1 MNRREFLKTGTALSL
16 AICTASTGDETA
28 HAGQSTEAFAMDPER
43 QQAAE
48 KKIAADREVALGI
61 LKPTRKQLEHGLELH
76 ANSLVIESYGFSPRA
91 AVDGAALMRAYES
104 GASDVELADLR
115 EEMSMTRYVHDRGER
130 TEYMTA
136 WAAAGVTCILQNA
149 GEEGNAIDR
158 LIKRL
163 ARYTYVTDRL
173 RDFVCKAVTPDD
185 IVQAGE
191 QNRHCLYLSGNGI
204 PLPQRWVSLEDELR
218 YIRVF
223 HQLGWRM
230 AHLTYNRRNPIG
242 EGCGE
247 SADAGL
253 SDFGKAV
260 VKEMNRV
267 GMLVDVAHTGWQSCL
282 DAAKASDKPIVASHS
297 ACWALNK
304 HYRCKT
310 DAVIRALADTDGY
323 MGICCIPRFLGG
335 KGDISVMLDHIDYVA
350 RKFGVERLAIG
361 TDVAYSST
369 ASAAES
375 RKAPRRRTQRS
386 GWEHLW
392 PDPDPTSLPKAPEDR
407 ARRSIAWT
415 NWPLFTVALV
425 QRGYSDDAIRK
436 IIGGNVLRVARAV
449 FPN

>member
-1 MNRREFLKTGTALSL
+1 MNRREFFKVGTALSL
-16 AICTASTGDETA
+16 AAGTAVSGAETLP
-28 HAGQSTEAFAMDPER
+28 EAFEMDPER
-43 QQAAE
+43 QKAAE
-48 KKIAADREVALGI
+48 KKIAAAREVALSI
-61 LKPTRKQLEHGLELH
+61 LKPTAKQLEHGLELH

-91 AVDGAALMRAYES
+91 AVDGEALARAYEA
-104 GASDVELADLR
+104 GASGVELADLR
-115 EEMSMTRYVHDRGER
+115 EEMSMTRYIHDIGER

-136 WAAAGVTCILQNA
+136 WKASGVTCILQNA

-173 RDFVCKAVTPDD
+173 RGFVSKAVTPDD
-185 IVQAGE
+185 IVRAGE
-191 QNRHCLYLSGNGI
+191 QNRHCLCFSGNGV
-204 PLPQRWVSLEDELR
+204 PLPQRWVSVEDELR

-267 GMLVDVAHTGWQSCL
+267 GMLVDVAHTGWQSCI
-282 DAAKASDKPIVASHS
+282 DAAKASDKPVVASHS
-297 ACWALNK
+297 GCWALNK

-310 DAVIRALADTDGY
+310 DAVLRALADTDGY
-323 MGICCIPRFLGG
+323 MGICCIPQFLGG
-335 KGDISVMLDHIDYVA
+335 KGDIGVMMDHIDYVA
-350 RKFGVERLAIG
+350 KKFGVERLAIG
-361 TDVAYSST
+361 TDVAYAST
-369 ASAAES
+369 ASAAEN
-375 RKAPRRRTQRS
+375 RKAPKQRTQRDE
-386 GWEHLW
+386 WEHLW
-392 PDPDPTSLPKAPEDR
+392 PDPDPSSKPEGPVNR
-407 ARRSIAWT
+407 AQLSISWT

-425 QRGYSDDAIRK
+425 QRGYSDDDIRK
-436 IIGGNVLRVARAV
+436 IIGGNVLRVVRAV
-449 FPN
+449 FRG

>member
-1 MNRREFLKTGTALSL
+1 MNRREFFKVGTAISL
-16 AICTASTGDETA
+16 AANTAVPGAEIA
-28 HAGQSTEAFAMDPER
+28 PEVYEMDTER
-43 QQAAE
+43 QKAAE
-48 KKIAADREVALGI
+48 EKIASAREVALSI
-61 LKPTRKQLEHGLELH
+61 LKPTPKQLEHGLELH
-76 ANSLVIESYGFSPRA
+76 SNSLVIESYGFSPRA
-91 AVDGAALMRAYES
+91 AVDGAALTRAYEA
-104 GASDVELADLR
+104 GASDMELADLR
-115 EEMSMTRYVHDRGER
+115 EEMSMTRYIHDVGEQ

-136 WAAAGVTCILQNA
+136 WKASGVTCILQNA

-158 LIKRL
+158 LLKRL

-173 RDFVCKAVTPDD
+173 RNFVSKAVVPDD
-185 IVQAGE
+185 IVQAGK

-204 PLPQRWVSLEDELR
+204 PLPQRWVSVEDELR

-223 HQLGWRM
+223 YQLGWRM

-282 DAAKASDKPIVASHS
+282 DASKVSDKPVVASHS

-335 KGDISVMLDHIDYVA
+335 KGDISVMLDQIDYVA
-350 RKFGVERLAIG
+350 KKFGVERLAIG
-361 TDVAYSST
+361 TDVAYTST
-369 ASAAES
+369 ASTAEN
-375 RKAPRRRTQRS
+375 RKAPKQRTQRDR
-386 GWEHLW
+386 WEHLW
-392 PDPDPTSLPKAPEDR
+392 PDPEPSSVPEGSGNR
-407 ARRSIAWT
+407 AQLSMAWT

-425 QRGYSDDAIRK
+425 QRGYTDDDIRK
-436 IIGGNVLRVARAV
+436 IIGGNVLRVARVV
-449 FPN
+449 FCG

>member
-1 MNRREFLKTGTALSL
+1 MNRREFFKVGTAISL
-16 AICTASTGDETA
+16 AAGTAVPGAEIAPETF
-28 HAGQSTEAFAMDPER
+28 EMDPER
-43 QQAAE
+43 QKAAD
-48 KKIAADREVALGI
+48 KKIATACEAALSI
-61 LKPTRKQLEHGLELH
+61 LKPTPKQLEHGLELH

-91 AVDGAALMRAYES
+91 AVDGAALTRAYEA

-115 EEMSMTRYVHDRGER
+115 EEMSMTRYIHDVGER

-136 WAAAGVTCILQNA
+136 WKAAGVTCILQNA

-158 LIKRL
+158 LLKRL

-173 RDFVCKAVTPDD
+173 KDFVSKAATPDD
-185 IVQAGE
+185 IVRASKQK
-191 QNRHCLYLSGNGI
+191 RRCLTFSGNGI
-204 PLPQRWVSLEDELR
+204 PLPQRWVSVEDELR

-267 GMLVDVAHTGWQSCL
+267 GMLVDVAHTGWQSCI
-282 DAAKASDKPIVASHS
+282 DAAKTSDKPVVASHS

-310 DAVIRALADTDGY
+310 DAVLRALADTDGY

-335 KGDISVMLDHIDYVA
+335 KGDISVMMDHIDYVVK
-350 RKFGVERLAIG
+350 KFGVERLAIG
-361 TDVAYSST
+361 TDVAYTST
-369 ASAAES
+369 ASTVEN
-375 RKAPRRRTQRS
+375 RKAPRLRTQRS

-392 PDPDPTSLPKAPEDR
+392 PDPDPSSVPEGPGNR
-407 ARRSIAWT
+407 AQLSMAWT

-425 QRGYSDDAIRK
+425 QRGYTDDDIRK

-449 FPN
+449 FCG

>member
-1 MNRREFLKTGTALSL
+1 MNRREFFKVGTALSL
-16 AICTASTGDETA
+16 AAGTSIPGAET
-28 HAGQSTEAFAMDPER
+28 SPEVYEMDPDR
-43 QQAAE
+43 QKAAE
-48 KKIAADREVALGI
+48 KKIAAAREIALSI
-61 LKPTRKQLEHGLELH
+61 LKPTPKQLEHGLELH

-91 AVDGAALMRAYES
+91 AVDGAALTRAYEA
-104 GASDVELADLR
+104 GASDEELADLR
-115 EEMSMTRYVHDRGER
+115 EEMSMTCYVHDIGER

-136 WAAAGVTCILQNA
+136 WKASGVTCILQNA

-158 LIKRL
+158 LTKRL

-173 RDFVCKAVTPDD
+173 GGFVSKAVTPGD
-185 IVQAGE
+185 IVQAGK

-204 PLPQRWVSLEDELR
+204 PLPQRWVSVEDELR

-223 HQLGWRM
+223 YQLGWRM

-267 GMLVDVAHTGWQSCL
+267 GMLVDVAHTGWQSCI
-282 DAAKASDKPIVASHS
+282 DAAKTSDKPVVASHS
-297 ACWALNK
+297 ASWALNK

-323 MGICCIPRFLGG
+323 MGICCITRFLGG

-350 RKFGVERLAIG
+350 KKFGVERLAIG
-361 TDVAYSST
+361 TDVAYTST
-369 ASAAES
+369 ASTAEN
-375 RKAPRRRTQRS
+375 RKAPKQRTQRDR
-386 GWEHLW
+386 WEHLW
-392 PDPDPTSLPKAPEDR
+392 PDPEPSSMPEGPVNR
-407 ARRSIAWT
+407 AQLSTAWT

-425 QRGYSDDAIRK
+425 QRGYTDDDIRK

-449 FPN
+449 FCG

>member
-1 MNRREFLKTGTALSL
+1 MNRREFFKTGTALSL
-16 AICTASTGDETA
+16 AVGSTLSGTEMT
-28 HAGQSTEAFAMDPER
+28 HTEQTNEAFEKDPER
-43 QQAAE
+43 QKAAE
-48 KKIAADREVALGI
+48 KKIATAREVALGI
-61 LKPTRKQLEHGLELH
+61 LKPTPKQLEHGLELH

-91 AVDGAALMRAYES
+91 AVDGAALTRAYEA

-115 EEMSMTRYVHDRGER
+115 EEMSMTRYIHDVGER

-136 WAAAGVTCILQNA
+136 WKASGVTCILQNA

-173 RDFVCKAVTPDD
+173 RGFVSKAVTPDD
-185 IVQAGE
+185 IVQADE
-191 QNRHCLYLSGNGI
+191 QKKHCLYFSGNGI
-204 PLPQRWVSLEDELR
+204 PLPQRWVSVEDELR

-247 SADAGL
+247 STDAGL
-253 SDFGKAV
+253 SNFGKAV

-304 HYRCKT
+304 HYRGKT
-310 DAVIRALADTDGY
+310 DAVIRALANTDGY

-335 KGDISVMLDHIDYVA
+335 KGDISVMMDHIDYVA
-350 RKFGVERLAIG
+350 KKFGVERLAIG
-361 TDVAYSST
+361 TDVAYIST
-369 ASAAES
+369 ASTTEN
-375 RKAPRRRTQRS
+375 RKAPKQRKQRDR
-386 GWEHLW
+386 WEHLW
-392 PDPDPTSLPKAPEDR
+392 PDPDPSSVPDGSENR
-407 ARRSIAWT
+407 ARLSMAWT

-425 QRGYSDDAIRK
+425 QRGYSDEDIRK
-436 IIGGNVLRVARAV
+436 IIGGNVLRVARAA
-449 FPN
+449 FCG

>member
-1 MNRREFLKTGTALSL
+1 MNRREFFKAGTALSL
-16 AICTASTGDETA
+16 ATYTATSGAETA
-28 HAGQSTEAFAMDPER
+28 YGGQATKAFTMDPER
-43 QQAAE
+43 QKAAE
-48 KKIAADREVALGI
+48 KKIAADREIALGI
-61 LKPTRKQLEHGLELH
+61 LKPTPKQLEHGLELH

-91 AVDGAALMRAYES
+91 AIDGAALTRAYEA
-104 GASDVELADLR
+104 GASDVELVDLR
-115 EEMSMTRYVHDRGER
+115 EEMSMTHCVNDRGER
-130 TEYMTA
+130 TEYITA
-136 WAAAGVTCILQNA
+136 WEAAGVTCILQNA

-163 ARYTYVTDRL
+163 ARFTYVTDRL
-173 RDFVCKAVTPDD
+173 RDFGYKAVTPHD
-185 IVQAGE
+185 IVQAGK
-191 QNRHCLYLSGNGI
+191 QKRHCLYLSGNGI
-204 PLPQRWVSLEDELR
+204 PLPQRWVSVEDELR

-310 DAVIRALADTDGY
+310 DPVIRVLADTDGY

-335 KGDISVMLDHIDYVA
+335 KGDIGVMLDHIDYVA
-350 RKFGVERLAIG
+350 KKFGVERLAIG

-369 ASAAES
+369 ASTAEN
-375 RKAPRRRTQRS
+375 RKAPRLRTQRA

-392 PDPDPTSLPKAPEDR
+392 PDPDPASLPESPGDR
-407 ARRSIAWT
+407 SQRSMAWT
-415 NWPLFTVALV
+415 NWPLFTVGLV
-425 QRGYSDDAIRK
+425 QRGYSDDDILK

-449 FPN
+449 FNG